1 MNQQLATRLLEKWG
15 HTVVL
20 AINGQEAVDRLT
32 AGERYDIVLMDIQ
45 MPVMGGIEATR
56 AIRAHEA
63 AKALPRQPIVA
74 MTANAMQGDREMC
87 LDAGMDDYLSKPI
100 KKVEL
105 EATLRRFVSMHSM
118 RT

>member
-1 MNQQLATRLLEKWG
+1 
-15 HTVVL
+15 
-20 AINGQEAVDRLT
+20 
-32 AGERYDIVLMDIQ
+32 
-45 MPVMGGIEATR
+45 
-56 AIRAHEA
+56 
-63 AKALPRQPIVA
+63 